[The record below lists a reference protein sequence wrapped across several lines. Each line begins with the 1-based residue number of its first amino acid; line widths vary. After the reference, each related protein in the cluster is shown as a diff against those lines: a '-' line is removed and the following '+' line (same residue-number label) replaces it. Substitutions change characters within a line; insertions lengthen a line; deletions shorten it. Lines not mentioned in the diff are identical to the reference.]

1 MEAIGEPCA
10 SPTSPQSLQERR
22 SSSSAAEAAP
32 LEGLKAL
39 EGLLSE
45 LFEARACR
53 AYVSKCLILS
63 TLACLCVNIFSNANL
78 SDFCLIAEG
87 SVLLRPPPGAA
98 DE

>member
-22 SSSSAAEAAP
+22 SSSSAADAAP

-45 LFEARACR
+45 LFEACVLKAAFSLNCAC
-53 AYVSKCLILS
+53 S
-63 TLACLCVNIFSNANL
+63 
-78 SDFCLIAEG
+78 
-87 SVLLRPPPGAA
+87 
-98 DE
+98 